1 MFKNG
6 INSTKTLLTS
16 YQSPNTCSSPTNYNK
31 QILDPLTVLIKIC
44 LLNYKDKGTKLRIYN
59 NTISFQAPDLFQGT
73 IRWRNGDNRYDLH
86 NLRNPIERGVEWYI
100 PKDNIHI
107 RNIFET
113 AMNGLKKLKE
123 SYQGVEDTNLVCD
136 AISHYISILQD
147 RLDKDISPD
156 KIRLQ
161 SLNES
166 NINKSLRNMWLDEE
180 ITIISNLLS
189 LAKSKKYQF
198 DITSIIKSIEC
209 LLEAKDHTAHEA
221 ILKYTT
227 TL

>member
-1 MFKNG
+1 
-6 INSTKTLLTS
+6 
-16 YQSPNTCSSPTNYNK
+16 
-31 QILDPLTVLIKIC
+31 
-44 LLNYKDKGTKLRIYN
+44 
-59 NTISFQAPDLFQGT
+59 
-73 IRWRNGDNRYDLH
+73 
-86 NLRNPIERGVEWYI
+86 
-100 PKDNIHI
+100 
-107 RNIFET
+107 
-113 AMNGLKKLKE
+113 MNGLKKLKE

-189 LAKSKKYQF
+189 LAKSK
-198 DITSIIKSIEC
+198 
-209 LLEAKDHTAHEA
+209 
-221 ILKYTT
+221 ILPV
-227 TL
+227 LSNQSNVF